1 MFKSL
6 LRCIR
11 RFFSRRSCKP
21 RDETSR
27 RTDHGANI
35 DIEDALAEQ
44 LELQRL
50 SGRALSSTASIAAA
64 LRKRPREDM
73 PAFSTRASNDEHRTS
88 SEAASG
94 AVLELTPRLTSKSSS
109 RTGERPESLFD
120 RKSPVVSVSKPSKRV
135 LSDTF
140 SSSHGSSV
148 RVPKSVSEDGE
159 PEEETETTREK
170 SLPASERPSELNP
183 RRSSIFDMRSEWI

>member
-11 RFFSRRSCKP
+11 RFFSRRISKQK
-21 RDETSR
+21 DEVTR

-50 SGRALSSTASIAAA
+50 SGRVLSSTASIAAA
-64 LRKRPREDM
+64 LRKLPREDI
-73 PAFSTRASNDEHRTS
+73 PVFSTRSSKDKHRKS
-88 SEAASG
+88 SESATGIAG
-94 AVLELTPRLTSKSSS
+94 DETPCLTSKSIS
-109 RTGERPESLFD
+109 RMGEQPEALLD
-120 RKSPVVSVSKPSKRV
+120 TKSPGVGSSKLSKRV

-140 SSSHGSSV
+140 FSSHGSSC

-159 PEEETETTREK
+159 PEEETETREK
-170 SLPASERPSELNP
+170 SSPATEKPSEMNP

>member
-1 MFKSL
+1 MDGLCDWMFGPREGNRVTQPLGRPTARTDRLFLYSVRSDLSLCRRIWSFDRSIDRSTGGPSGRVVESAGRIMFKSL

-50 SGRALSSTASIAAA
+50 SGRVLSSTASIA
-64 LRKRPREDM
+64 
-73 PAFSTRASNDEHRTS
+73 
-88 SEAASG
+88 G
-94 AVLELTPRLTSKSSS
+94 AVSTTSIT
-109 RTGERPESLFD
+109 RTCMETKTAGRRHCCPA
-120 RKSPVVSVSKPSKRV
+120 
-135 LSDTF
+135 
-140 SSSHGSSV
+140 GSSC
-148 RVPKSVSEDGE
+148 SV
-159 PEEETETTREK
+159 
-170 SLPASERPSELNP
+170 
-183 RRSSIFDMRSEWI
+183 